1 MLHHEGAFAPGGKR
15 QLRRAIGAA
24 TVAIGTVASA
34 GAMAGVAGA
43 ARPAHKAAHAKTRSL
58 SAATLKQLQAQV
70 AKAESVPA
78 FNNPGPAVKNV
89 ASLRGKKVMII
100 PGTTHIPTCV
110 QIADAAAQ
118 LASAAGMKP
127 TVFQTSSGSQGWN
140 QGIEDAIHQHY
151 AAVMLECA
159 LDPAEVAPAITQAQ
173 KAGVRVTAYGPT
185 PAENASTQLSAADAD
200 PYIQD
205 EEVSVAQAL
214 VQSKGKPFN
223 ALVIESQDSPS
234 NPLQLQGFKDELKK
248 YCPACTYS
256 TVNVNIADWA
266 NAFASTTTSQLLSHP
281 KVNAVFA
288 FYSGELPFLLQGMQS
303 AHRTTGIKSYG
314 TFGGGNPDLQLQVQ
328 GVGKNIIMGDI
339 FGDPTWTG
347 YELFYQTALVLEH
360 QKPKPLNSFY
370 TPNRLATP
378 ENAAS
383 IIKTGGF
390 GTAFVNGYRK
400 LFGLTA
406 LHGSALVKASLA
418 E

>member
-1 MLHHEGAFAPGGKR
+1 MEQDQGVRSASSRGS
-15 QLRRAIGAA
+15 LRRVVATA
-24 TVAIGTVASA
+24 TVAATALAGIGLAA
-34 GAMAGVAGA
+34 GPAGA
-43 ARPAHKAAHAKTRSL
+43 AKTARRAPHARSRSL
-58 SAATLKQLQAQV
+58 SAATLKQLAAQV
-70 AKAESVPA
+70 AKAESVPS
-78 FNNPGPAVKNV
+78 FTSPGPAVKNV

-110 QIADAAAQ
+110 QIADGAAQ
-118 LASAAGMKP
+118 LASAVGMKP
-127 TVFQTSSGSQGWN
+127 TIFQASSGSQGWN

-159 LDPAEVAPAITQAQ
+159 LDPSQVAPAIAQAQ

-185 PAENASTQLSAADAD
+185 PAENAATQLSAADAD
-200 PYIQD
+200 PYVQD
-205 EEVSVAQAL
+205 LELSVAQAL
-214 VQSKGKPFN
+214 VQSKGKPFD

-234 NPLQLQGFKDELKK
+234 NPLQLEGFTTELKR
-248 YCPACTYS
+248 YCPACTY
-256 TVNVNIADWA
+256 TTTNVNIASWA
-266 NAFASTTTSQLLSHP
+266 NSFSSTVTSQLISHP
-281 KVNAVFA
+281 KANTIFA
-288 FYSGELPFLLQGMQS
+288 FYSGELPYLLSAVQS
-303 AHRTTGIKSYG
+303 AHRTTIKSYG

-328 GVGKNIIMGDI
+328 GVGKHIIMGDI

-378 ENAAS
+378 QNAES

-390 GTAFVNGYRK
+390 GTAFVNDYRK
-400 LFGLTA
+400 LLGLSP
-406 LHGSALVKASLA
+406 LMGQALVKASLA